1 MARKKALP
9 WRVQSGPE
17 GDFDELVVHSL
28 DGGPCLIHAEM
39 MNERSIFVTVGDLAI
54 WAYVDKGGH
63 AKVTNTERRKQ
74 PKKKP
79 AQRQS
84 AARGDE

>member
-17 GDFDELVVHSL
+17 GDFDELVVGM
-28 DGGPCLIHAEM
+28 GGRPCLIHAEM

-54 WAYVDKGGH
+54 WAFVDKDGN
-63 AKVTNTERRKQ
+63 AKVSNTERRK
-74 PKKKP
+74 PTKKKP
-79 AQRQS
+79 APRQ
-84 AARGDE
+84 GPGK